1 MNPRAAALCG
11 LVAIISV
18 SPLHAQTDVCSPSPD
33 SHEAKTFAI
42 LSVPIAFTGAR
53 APAAAHG
60 ISFGIELATLPSVDS
75 ITALPTT
82 CRPDKKSE
90 NVHPIAGI
98 VRPRLAVA
106 VHGFVLEASWI
117 PPVMV
122 NQVSASLVGLAI
134 ARPFRLADGVYLGVR
149 AHVVLGSLHGP
160 ITCDAK
166 AIADATSECYHG
178 TLSDDRW
185 HPGLFGAEAV
195 VAVGKGNIRPHL
207 GVGYTVMHPR
217 FQVNFTNAQ
226 GSHDQRQVNVDLNR
240 MAVFGGV
247 SVRMKQTSLTAEA
260 YATPEDAVTARLVVR
275 TLLLR

>member
-1 MNPRAAALCG
+1 MNARPALWIVLLVSAAAVRLG
-11 LVAIISV
+11 
-18 SPLHAQTDVCSPSPD
+18 AQQDICTPSPN

-53 APAAAHG
+53 APAVAHG
-60 ISFGIELATLPSVDS
+60 VSFGIELASLPAIDSV
-75 ITALPTT
+75 TALPTV

-98 VRPRLAVA
+98 IRPRLAVA
-106 VHGFVLEASWI
+106 VGGFLLEASWI
-117 PPVMV
+117 PPITV

-134 ARPFRLADGVYLGVR
+134 ARPFRLADGLYLGLR
-149 AHVVLGSLHGP
+149 AHTVVGSLHGP

-166 AIADATSECYHG
+166 AVADATSECYHG

-185 HPGLFGAEAV
+185 HPGLIGAEAV
-195 VAVGKGNIRPHL
+195 IGAGRGNIRPHL

-226 GSHDQRQVNVDLNR
+226 GSHDQRQVNVDLHR
-240 MAVFGGV
+240 VALFGGV
-247 SVRMKQTSLTAEA
+247 TLRVKQTSLTAEA